1 MQTVSTVTL
10 TILACLFFAGCSNS
24 INNALEQMPTE
35 TTRESQAQTN
45 QLLTSTGNVDEDFAQ
60 IEASL
65 ESMNADVDFPSV
77 SEAELT
83 VQ

>member
-1 MQTVSTVTL
+1 MQKVT
-10 TILACLFFAGCSNS
+10 TISLALLACSIFAGCSNRA
-24 INNALEQMPTE
+24 NNTVEQMPTE

-45 QLLTSTGNVDEDFAQ
+45 QLPTSTGNMDEDFAQ

-65 ESMNADVDFPSV
+65 DSMNADVDFPSV

-83 VQ
+83 EQ